1 MSKKK
6 KPKKN
11 KMPPQQP
18 KRRKSLPKE
27 AKDMMLE
34 LDTVVYINRKD
45 GCTRYHLI
53 DGDFKLVDAT
63 LALLD
68 AWLRDENFHRV
79 HKSSIVN
86 LKHISRVDPCGDGL
100 MLILTG
106 EIPIKV
112 SRSEKKTFRVKY
124 SIYKAI
130 KRLKDEKG
138 GSEN

>member
-1 MSKKK
+1 M
-6 KPKKN
+6 
-11 KMPPQQP
+11 
-18 KRRKSLPKE
+18 
-27 AKDMMLE
+27 
-34 LDTVVYINRKD
+34 
-45 GCTRYHLI
+45 
-53 DGDFKLVDAT
+53 
-63 LALLD
+63 
-68 AWLRDENFHRV
+68 
-79 HKSSIVN
+79 
-86 LKHISRVDPCGDGL
+86 KHISSVDPCGDGL

>member
-1 MSKKK
+1 MAKKK
-6 KPKKN
+6 KPKKK
-11 KMPPQQP
+11 KMPPQQS

-34 LDTVVYINRKD
+34 LGTVVYINRED

-53 DGDFKLVDAT
+53 DGDFKLVGAT

-86 LKHISRVDPCGDGL
+86 FRHISSEDPCGDGL
-100 MLILTG
+100 LLILTG

-112 SRSEKKTFRVKY
+112 SRNKKKEFNAKY
-124 SIYKAI
+124 KIYKAI
-130 KRLKDEKG
+130 NGLG
-138 GSEN
+138 G